1 MEVESEELSLI
12 MNENV
17 NKSSTMRID
26 LIPDI
31 SDIPLS
37 EKPKAS
43 FVMPVG
49 GEARKFSPTPQ
60 NDQKPGGYGE
70 LFQDLY
76 DAGIVTDL
84 YGRVRDVNRRAL
96 DFFGYSPEQ
105 FSHLTID
112 EIIAGADDELIR
124 TLYENLQNE
133 CFTLMQAFCYR
144 SDGTAFPAEVSV
156 SQLRLST
163 PHLCFFVRDETMR
176 RQADEMLRTEHNAL
190 QNASDAI
197 VVIDMNSQIEY
208 ANPATARIWGYPST
222 TDLVGQPLGKLLL
235 NENDGVAVLESL
247 SGERFMTSG
256 VAVALRYDDEPFRV
270 NVRAA
275 SNRDSDGNVVGAV
288 LSFSDLTERDKAQT
302 AERDVVRFR
311 DTIKRMSEF
320 RNVLKCGVEEVSTL
334 LRDLAYAKTDANE
347 QVQKRL
353 LESVEACAGIE
364 AVLEDMHELLEISID
379 QNDAKQPLSAND

>member
-1 MEVESEELSLI
+1 

-70 LFQDLY
+70 LFQNLY

>member
-70 LFQDLY
+70 LFQNLY

-84 YGRVRDVNRRAL
+84 HGRVRDVNRRAL

-235 NENDGVAVLESL
+235 NENDGAAVLESL

-347 QVQKRL
+347 QVEKRL
-353 LESVEACAGIE
+353 LGSVEACAGIE

>member
-235 NENDGVAVLESL
+235 NENDGAAVLESL

>member
-70 LFQDLY
+70 LFQNLY

-235 NENDGVAVLESL
+235 NENDGAAVLESL

>member
-70 LFQDLY
+70 LFQNLY